1 MSVIWVQVQQN
12 VKLSINE
19 VNECKLDYKYIIW
32 VQNGVQYKME
42 CKIDKWVMEVQKW
55 AQMRAKWIIIT
66 LNGCKMECKI
76 ECNVKVSK
84 WSAEM
89 SATSAK

>member
-42 CKIDKWVMEVQKW
+42 CKIDKWVMEVQK
-55 AQMRAKWIIIT
+55 
-66 LNGCKMECKI
+66 
-76 ECNVKVSK
+76 
-84 WSAEM
+84 
-89 SATSAK
+89 